1 MRGVFYVSG
10 KVKKTRRDEKKVSP
24 AAKILIGAV
33 LGSVIY
39 FAAVA
44 VFAAFALKSGVGF
57 SSYMPAGLA
66 LGALAGLVSG
76 FFTVR
81 PIKQNG
87 ALYGALSGLGQSL
100 INSIVLFSV
109 NKASAGTGM
118 LILAVSVTVASAI
131 GGIAAV
137 NIKRKKKY

>member
-1 MRGVFYVSG
+1 MSG

-57 SSYMPAGLA
+57 SSYMTAGLA
-66 LGALAGLVSG
+66 LGALSGLVSG
-76 FFTVR
+76 FFTAR

-87 ALYGALSGLGQSL
+87 AFYGALSGLVQSL

-118 LILAVSVTVASAI
+118 LILAAIVTVASVI

>member
-66 LGALAGLVSG
+66 LGALSGLVSG
-76 FFTVR
+76 R

-118 LILAVSVTVASAI
+118 LILAVIVTVASVI